1 VLTEFH
7 RQITRLALEDHFST
21 PALETIIKANL
32 RQDGFIFQVGHAH
45 FHFDNNAF
53 SESNSYI
60 KEQHSLVFSDLEKGL
75 PINARK
81 DFGRLSHAV
90 QDLYAH
96 SNYVELWLQK
106 FDPKELPE
114 SDAIDPND
122 QHILENS
129 QLRSGRLY
137 YPLEALSF
145 VPKLRRFVLPLLPLD
160 SHAWM
165 NLDGP
170 ASGNKFPFAF
180 SAALKRTRIEFEE
193 VISDMSKEM
202 IYLFTGKGS

>member
-1 VLTEFH
+1 MLTEIH
-7 RQITRLALEDHFST
+7 RQITRLALEQYFSV
-21 PALETIIKANL
+21 PALETIIRSNM
-32 RQDGFIFQVGHAH
+32 RQDGLIFQVGHSH

-53 SESNSYI
+53 KESYAYI
-60 KEQHSLVFSDLEKGL
+60 EEQRRLVITNLDIGR
-75 PINARK
+75 PDDARVY
-81 DFGRLSHAV
+81 FGRLTHAV

-96 SNYVELWLQK
+96 SNYVELWLQN
-106 FDPKELPE
+106 FDPKAMLEPN
-114 SDAIDPND
+114 SIDPCD
-122 QHILENS
+122 KGVMASL

-145 VPKLRRFVLPLLPLD
+145 VPKLKRFVLPLLPRD